1 MAPGWIDAQSIGTSL
16 DSYVPGASE
25 VFVTGIPSSVD
36 YRTGRAKI
44 GNLTVDYTSS
54 LGSGRFQGIGAAV
67 TVIGIQPA
75 SGGVMLSDRVFDKS
89 DLFLR
94 N

>member
-1 MAPGWIDAQSIGTSL
+1 M
-16 DSYVPGASE
+16 SYVPGASE